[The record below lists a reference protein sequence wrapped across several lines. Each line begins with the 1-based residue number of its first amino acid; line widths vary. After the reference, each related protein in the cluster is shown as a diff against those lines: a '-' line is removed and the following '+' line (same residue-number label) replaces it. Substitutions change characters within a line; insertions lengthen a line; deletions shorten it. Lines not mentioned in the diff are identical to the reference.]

1 MHVRRAFTHLW
12 TKSLS
17 FPLSGRLFSGIP
29 PFSPST
35 TGQNH
40 LGSVTFTENGHRIR
54 LKSCSDGPRC
64 LSVAPQN
71 LQSKEPECQISSDVL
86 GSFCSFSFSGPGDFT
101 RSHTIQKRKK
111 KPSWLD
117 VFKPIWQI
125 RAEKTWFTW
134 FFYFFFII
142 IVSTCYWHNSVARSV
157 FQFRTTLG
165 PVLSQ
170 RWDGSQLSFVQ
181 LLTSCRGW
189 ILKSLIPR
197 PLLELNYEVEILC
210 LNTLQRNLAHI
221 FMVPKVIL

>member
-1 MHVRRAFTHLW
+1 MLRW
-12 TKSLS
+12 S
-17 FPLSGRLFSGIP
+17 PLSLGGSTESAVKRAWMPNQFWCSRVILLFLLQWSWRLYK
-29 PFSPST
+29 
-35 TGQNH
+35 
-40 LGSVTFTENGHRIR
+40 V
-54 LKSCSDGPRC
+54 
-64 LSVAPQN
+64 
-71 LQSKEPECQISSDVL
+71 
-86 GSFCSFSFSGPGDFT
+86 
-101 RSHTIQKRKK
+101 SHYTKK
-111 KPSWLD
+111 KKKTFLIGCFQAHLANKSRKDLIHL
-117 VFKPIWQI
+117 VFLFI
-125 RAEKTWFTW
+125 
-134 FFYFFFII
+134 FFII